1 MTKDLEDSS
10 EEKDA
15 LKEHE
20 FAGKVVKGSGYG
32 NATLVTQVRAM
43 TIKVL
48 DYI

>member
-20 FAGKVVKGSGYG
+20 IAGKVVKGSGYG
-32 NATLVTQVRAM
+32 NATLLVT
-43 TIKVL
+43 
-48 DYI
+48 

>member
-32 NATLVTQVRAM
+32 NATLLVT
-43 TIKVL
+43 
-48 DYI
+48 